1 MVTLRSERVNVQSPL
16 VGYAQ
21 DAGWTYLPRDEALRL
36 RHGDTGLLLAGILI
50 EQLKRLNPEV
60 MNQARAEAVA
70 AAIARLPPTIEGNL
84 QAWEYLRGLK
94 TVFVEEEKRERNVR
108 VLDVDVPAANTFHV
122 TEEYSVSNGTYR
134 IRPDVVFLVNGVPVL
149 IVEAKAATRR
159 EGLDEALEQIRR
171 YHREGPE
178 LLAIAQLFA
187 LTKTP
192 ELLYGAT
199 WSTSRK
205 LLFNWRDEQAGDFE
219 TLVTSFLAPARILRV
234 LTDFILFTRTDGE
247 LGK

>member
-1 MVTLRSERVNVQSPL
+1 MAVLGGERAAVQNPFIR
-16 VGYAQ
+16 YAQ
-21 DAGWTYLPRDEALRL
+21 DAGWTYLPRDVALRL
-36 RHGDTGLLLAGILI
+36 RHGDTGLLLNDVLI
-50 EQLKRLNPEV
+50 GQLQRLNPGV
-60 MNQARAEAVA
+60 VDAARAETIA
-70 AAIARLPPTIEGNL
+70 AALACVPPSIEGNL

-94 TVFVEEEKRERNVR
+94 TVFVESEKRERNVR
-108 VLDVDVPAANTFHV
+108 VLDPDNPRANTFHV
-122 TEEYSVSNGTYR
+122 TEELSFSNGTHR
-134 IRPDVVFLVNGVPVL
+134 IRPDILFLVNGVPVL

-178 LLAIAQLFA
+178 LLALAQLFG

-205 LLFNWRDEQAGDFE
+205 LLFN
-219 TLVTSFLAPARILRV
+219 
-234 LTDFILFTRTDGE
+234 
-247 LGK
+247 